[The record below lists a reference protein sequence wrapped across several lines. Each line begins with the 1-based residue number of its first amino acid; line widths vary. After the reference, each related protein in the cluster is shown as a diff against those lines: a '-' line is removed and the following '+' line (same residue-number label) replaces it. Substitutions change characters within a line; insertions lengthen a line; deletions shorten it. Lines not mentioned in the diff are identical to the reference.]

1 MKSKAHFPPQIE
13 SQARA
18 SLPVVS
24 ADVLLPCQKSRA
36 DILERRDTSDKD
48 TGARQAAA
56 RSAVSRQRCHASYC
70 RVMDGAVRAGHT
82 VACPTRETH
91 ARARTRT
98 HRYV

>member
-1 MKSKAHFPPQIE
+1 MHKMMKSNAHFLPQIE

-48 TGARQAAA
+48 TGARRAAA
-56 RSAVSRQRCHASYC
+56 LPSPGSAVTPL
-70 RVMDGAVRAGHT
+70 T
-82 VACPTRETH
+82 VE
-91 ARARTRT
+91 
-98 HRYV
+98 